1 MCFTSLTS
9 QDLFANNFHCLVHHP
24 FFFCCFHLRLN
35 CSNFFLP
42 GLPTYTLSALHSNL
56 MLLSDSLDLSSNYS
70 EVCSSCDYLQKIT
83 MFITFV
89 IKNLCDLA
97 SALPFCVYHD
107 DPLSLSAHCTCFPHG
122 YPFSCC
128 SSFKEHPS
136 ILPDFQ
142 SCPYMFMST
151 ESLEQPSSKLNNMW
165 ILNKEKTILTD
176 S

>member
-1 MCFTSLTS
+1 MAPSFCVCVSHLLLPKTCLLIIYIV
-9 QDLFANNFHCLVHHP
+9 LFIIL
-24 FFFCCFHLRLN
+24 FFCFHLRLN

-89 IKNLCDLA
+89 INNLCGLA
-97 SALPFCVYHD
+97 SALPFCVSRD

-122 YPFSCC
+122 YPSSCC
-128 SSFKEHPS
+128 SSF
-136 ILPDFQ
+136 
-142 SCPYMFMST
+142 
-151 ESLEQPSSKLNNMW
+151 
-165 ILNKEKTILTD
+165 
-176 S
+176 